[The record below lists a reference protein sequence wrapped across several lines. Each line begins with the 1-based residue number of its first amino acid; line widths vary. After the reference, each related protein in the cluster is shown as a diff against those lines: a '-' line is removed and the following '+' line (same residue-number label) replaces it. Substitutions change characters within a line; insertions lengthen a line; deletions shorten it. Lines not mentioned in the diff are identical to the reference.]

1 VTFDPSAPGTPV
13 PATIA
18 AGSPLRGVA
27 CPSVSQCTAVGDDV
41 DGMQVTFNPSVPG
54 TASATI
60 IAAGRNQPVAV
71 ACPSVSQCTAVT
83 LRGNEVT
90 FNPAAPGSPTLN
102 TVDGGNPLRGVAC
115 PSVSEC
121 VAVDDYGRVVEGDP
135 AHPDSFALVPVAGA
149 NSLTAVACSSVAQ
162 CVTVDQVG
170 NGFVGSGPVPA
181 PGPSPGPGP
190 GSGPGPSP
198 GPGPG
203 TGPPTRRPP
212 PPPGR
217 MLAPVVTGYGL
228 TNNMFAVSG
237 DTPRFGR
244 AAKAGRHRKGTT
256 FRYTLSEAATV
267 GIVITQ
273 RASGRRRGRRCVAAT
288 GRRRPPRR
296 CTLIVTSG
304 TLTRI
309 SHHGA
314 NRVGFSG
321 RIGSKALRPGRYQA
335 TLTATNATRQTSTRQ
350 TVAFTVVK
358 R

>member
-1 VTFDPSAPGTPV
+1 MTFNPSAPGGATRSTVAFDGFLTAVACPSVSQCTAVDRSYGREVTFDPAARRVLTRTTIDTTPSV
-13 PATIA
+13 QL
-18 AGSPLRGVA
+18 SGVA
-27 CPSVSQCTAVGDDV
+27 CPSVSQCTAVDNYGH
-41 DGMQVTFNPSVPG
+41 
-54 TASATI
+54 
-60 IAAGRNQPVAV
+60 
-71 ACPSVSQCTAVT
+71 
-83 LRGNEVT
+83 EVT

-102 TVDGGNPLRGVAC
+102 AIDGGNPLRGVAC

-135 AHPDSFALVPVAGA
+135 AHPDSFALVPIAGA
-149 NSLTAVACSSVAQ
+149 NSLTAVACSSVSQ

-170 NGFVGSGPVPA
+170 NGFVGRGPA
-181 PGPSPGPGP
+181 PGPGP
-190 GSGPGPSP
+190 GLGPGSGSGSGPGH
-198 GPGPG
+198 
-203 TGPPTRRPP
+203 PP
-212 PPPGR
+212 PPPGHPP
-217 MLAPVVTGYGL
+217 ASVAGYL
-228 TNNMFAVSG
+228 TNNVFAAGG

-288 GRRRPPRR
+288 GRRRHARR

-335 TLTATNATRQTSTRQ
+335 TLTATNAARQTSTRQ
-350 TVAFTVVK
+350 TIAFTVVK